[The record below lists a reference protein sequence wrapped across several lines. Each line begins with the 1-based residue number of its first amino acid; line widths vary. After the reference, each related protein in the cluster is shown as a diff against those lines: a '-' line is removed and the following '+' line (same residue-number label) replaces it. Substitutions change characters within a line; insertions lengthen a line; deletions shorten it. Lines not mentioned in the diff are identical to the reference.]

1 MKKILI
7 LSLASLALFHCKSSK
22 TTTAT
27 MLENTR
33 WKLAEMNGLPVI
45 TPDNGKD
52 VYFLLRDKKLEGFG
66 GCNSITGSYTVAG
79 DKITFT
85 TASTRMMCGKEQ
97 MEIEDFYTYA
107 LSHAASYKIDGNT
120 LELYEGE
127 TSLAEFQAAK

>member
-7 LSLASLALFHCKSSK
+7 LSLASLALLQCKSSK

-27 MLENTR
+27 TVENTR
-33 WKLAEMNGLPVI
+33 WKLSEMNGTPVI

-52 VYFLLRDKKLEGFG
+52 VYFLLSDKKVQGFA
-66 GCNSITGSYTVAG
+66 GCNTITGSYTLSG
-79 DKITFT
+79 EKITFN

-97 MEIEDFYTYA
+97 MDIEEFYTYA
-107 LSHAASYKIDGNT
+107 LTHAASYKIDGNT

-127 TSLAEFQAAK
+127 TSLAEFQAVK